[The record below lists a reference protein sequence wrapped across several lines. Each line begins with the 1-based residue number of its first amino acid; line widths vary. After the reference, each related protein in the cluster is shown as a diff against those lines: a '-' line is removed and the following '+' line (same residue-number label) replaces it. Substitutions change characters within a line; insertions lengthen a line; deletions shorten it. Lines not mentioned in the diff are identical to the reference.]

1 MTHNP
6 CFCLATTVTGM
17 NVVDTYRLACFH
29 SLLPSSRFKIIDID
43 RGRTQNDDIDGDS
56 NFMMKRF
63 AEILSKQLL
72 IMSESLSDN
81 PYPGDNDRK
90 KPATTANTKKPAA
103 SVQSEET
110 RSNKKQQK
118 RGRRQ
123 MVEEK
128 RQEFAK
134 IINAARYLDKA
145 ENRDISRENSW
156 KMRRTQMNSST
167 KIYCIGQMRAKKPMY
182 QA

>member
-1 MTHNP
+1 
-6 CFCLATTVTGM
+6 
-17 NVVDTYRLACFH
+17 
-29 SLLPSSRFKIIDID
+29 
-43 RGRTQNDDIDGDS
+43 
-56 NFMMKRF
+56 
-63 AEILSKQLL
+63 
-72 IMSESLSDN
+72 
-81 PYPGDNDRK
+81 
-90 KPATTANTKKPAA
+90 
-103 SVQSEET
+103 
-110 RSNKKQQK
+110 
-118 RGRRQ
+118 